1 MPDDLQ
7 VRMRVIVDLR
17 VATIVAG
24 SGDEVESTRSFPGRI
39 IAIHPGPGDPDDRTI
54 DVMLDDGSLHVR
66 VRRAQVRPAVPDD
79 VIDNVRSA
87 ADPAIAA
94 QALDARLARQ
104 AKQLRELGHIA
115 EQTRVAASA
124 DVDRITLIRKR
135 LRSVFPDLPAID
147 GADGPPPRTPT
158 HICHRCGERI
168 TYGEHANGCT

>member
-1 MPDDLQ
+1 MTPD
-7 VRMRVIVDLR
+7 
-17 VATIVAG
+17 G
-24 SGDEVESTRSFPGRI
+24 
-39 IAIHPGPGDPDDRTI
+39 
-54 DVMLDDGSLHVR
+54 
-66 VRRAQVRPAVPDD
+66 DD

-135 LRSVFPDLPAID
+135 LRSVFPDLPTID
-147 GADGPPPRTPT
+147 GADGP
-158 HICHRCGERI
+158 
-168 TYGEHANGCT
+168 